1 MLLEILLGALVIAV
15 AILVVL
21 DVFRTRG
28 EGTHGSADAPHD
40 ARPRLAGASRDGRPE
55 ALIREPVGTGIPAA
69 AAGISSAAH
78 DVGPSWRPESVS
90 SPVGAPQRS
99 GPDAPA
105 GPPRSRREL
114 NNWHVRSRL
123 LLLVIIPA
131 VAVAL
136 AAYCVVRLDHA
147 LQGAQINSPV
157 SSVRAGAVVSALV
170 SAVALVIIVAL
181 AAWFVIVVA
190 RSVLR
195 PLYRLRVG
203 ALEMA
208 ADRRLNTA
216 RRASENNGEIGSAD
230 VAPIDVDSAD
240 ELGEI
245 ARAFDQVRRET
256 LRLTANEASL
266 GDKLNALFVNLSHRS
281 QSLVERQIRLIEG
294 LEHAERDPERLADLA
309 KVDGIAAR
317 IHRNS
322 RNLLVLAGHEPS
334 TGWNQPVALVNVI
347 RAAVSELEE
356 HERVSLTAPPEIA
369 VCAPAVNDVVHLL
382 TELTENA
389 ASFSAADMPVD
400 ISSRLLTTG
409 GVLIDITDRGVGM
422 SPKEMAY
429 ANWRLENP
437 PVADI
442 NVPKWI
448 GLFVV
453 ARLAARHGIRVRLH
467 PAEFGGLTALV
478 WLPDEVI
485 TRQGVPS
492 PRLSG
497 VGSAGSRPGAH
508 EATADVRNASLGQ
521 RTVMAG
527 RRSGPALSSAGDPQ
541 PEFQAEPSAYAASA
555 AFGRPGPMGEYA
567 RRSGQDAP
575 APGDEPD
582 SGFAAP
588 GASQTSQL
596 VSAPLATAAPVSQ
609 ETSSADGAVI
619 IPPAAGLEEA
629 GRLPIFASVES
640 HWFRGGRT
648 TPGSSG
654 PAGVA
659 PSPWS
664 SPADEGW
671 QAATTVDSPSSKGST
686 SAGLPKRL
694 PNANLVPG
702 TIPSTQPVAP
712 PNRSAAEA
720 RKRLSGLQ
728 RGVSEGRAAAS
739 EAANVGGEDES

>member
-1 MLLEILLGALVIAV
+1 M
-15 AILVVL
+15 
-21 DVFRTRG
+21 
-28 EGTHGSADAPHD
+28 
-40 ARPRLAGASRDGRPE
+40 
-55 ALIREPVGTGIPAA
+55 
-69 AAGISSAAH
+69 
-78 DVGPSWRPESVS
+78 
-90 SPVGAPQRS
+90 
-99 GPDAPA
+99 
-105 GPPRSRREL
+105 
-114 NNWHVRSRL
+114 
-123 LLLVIIPA
+123 
-131 VAVAL
+131 
-136 AAYCVVRLDHA
+136 VRLDDA

-170 SAVALVIIVAL
+170 SAVAMVIIVAL
-181 AAWFVIVVA
+181 AAWFVIMVA

-208 ADRRLNTA
+208 ADRRLNTV

-294 LEHAERDPERLADLA
+294 LEHAERDPERLADLF

-317 IHRNS
+317 MHRSS

-334 TGWNQPVALVNVI
+334 TGWNQPVALMNVI

-369 VCAPAVNDVVHLL
+369 VSAQAVNDVVHLL

-389 ASFSAADMPVD
+389 ASFSAADMPID

-409 GVLIDITDRGVGM
+409 GVLVDITDRGVGM

-485 TRQGVPS
+485 TRQGACH
-492 PRLSG
+492 RR
-497 VGSAGSRPGAH
+497 GSAVS
-508 EATADVRNASLGQ
+508 V
-521 RTVMAG
+521 
-527 RRSGPALSSAGDPQ
+527 
-541 PEFQAEPSAYAASA
+541 
-555 AFGRPGPMGEYA
+555 
-567 RRSGQDAP
+567 
-575 APGDEPD
+575 APGRD
-582 SGFAAP
+582 
-588 GASQTSQL
+588 
-596 VSAPLATAAPVSQ
+596 
-609 ETSSADGAVI
+609 
-619 IPPAAGLEEA
+619 
-629 GRLPIFASVES
+629 R
-640 HWFRGGRT
+640 
-648 TPGSSG
+648 
-654 PAGVA
+654 
-659 PSPWS
+659 
-664 SPADEGW
+664 
-671 QAATTVDSPSSKGST
+671 
-686 SAGLPKRL
+686 
-694 PNANLVPG
+694 VPM
-702 TIPSTQPVAP
+702 
-712 PNRSAAEA
+712 R
-720 RKRLSGLQ
+720 RR
-728 RGVSEGRAAAS
+728 
-739 EAANVGGEDES
+739 

>member
-1 MLLEILLGALVIAV
+1 MLLELLLGVLVLTV

-21 DVFRTRG
+21 DVLGTED
-28 EGTHGSADAPHD
+28 EGTHGYADAPHD
-40 ARPRLAGASRDGRPE
+40 AGPRLAVASRDGRPE

-69 AAGISSAAH
+69 ATGISSAAP
-78 DVGPSWRPESVS
+78 DVGPTWRSESVS

-99 GPDAPA
+99 GPAAPA
-105 GPPRSRREL
+105 GPPRSRHEL
-114 NNWHVRSRL
+114 KNWHVRSRL

-131 VAVAL
+131 VAVAA
-136 AAYCVVRLDHA
+136 AAYCVVRLDDA

-181 AAWFVIVVA
+181 ATWLVIVAA

-216 RRASENNGEIGSAD
+216 RRASANNDEIGSAD

-245 ARAFDQVRRET
+245 ARAFDQVRKET

-294 LEHAERDPERLADLA
+294 LEHTERDPERLADLT

-317 IHRNS
+317 IHRSS

-334 TGWNQPVALVNVI
+334 TGWNQPVALTNVI

-356 HERVSLTAPPEIA
+356 HERVALTALPEIA

-485 TRQGVPS
+485 TRQGMPS

-508 EATADVRNASLGQ
+508 EATVDVRNASLGQ
-521 RTVMAG
+521 RPVMAG
-527 RRSGPALSSAGDPQ
+527 RRSGPAFSSVGDPQ
-541 PEFQAEPSAYAASA
+541 PEFQTEPSAYVGAAG
-555 AFGRPGPMGEYA
+555 FGRPGPMGEYA

-588 GASQTSQL
+588 GASQMSQL

-619 IPPAAGLEEA
+619 IPSAAGLEEA

-654 PAGVA
+654 PAGVT
-659 PSPWS
+659 PKPWS

-671 QAATTVDSPSSKGST
+671 QAATIVDSPSSKGST

-712 PNRSAAEA
+712 PTRSAAEA
-720 RKRLSGLQ
+720 RARLAGLQ
-728 RGVSEGRAAAS
+728 RGISKGRAAAS
-739 EAANVGGEDES
+739 EAANAGGEDES

>member
-1 MLLEILLGALVIAV
+1 MLLEILLGVLVLAV
-15 AILVVL
+15 ALLVGV
-21 DVFRTRG
+21 DVIRAKG
-28 EGTHGSADAPHD
+28 DGPHGTTNASYD
-40 ARPRLAGASRDGRPE
+40 ARPRFTSATRDGRPE
-55 ALIREPVGTGIPAA
+55 ALTRE
-69 AAGISSAAH
+69 AAGTPIPGAAH
-78 DVGPSWRPESVS
+78 DAAPTWRTESISASVGPPRP
-90 SPVGAPQRS
+90 
-99 GPDAPA
+99 GPSMPA
-105 GPPRSRREL
+105 GPPRSLREL
-114 NNWHVRSRL
+114 KNWHVRSRL
-123 LLLVIIPA
+123 LLLIAIPV
-131 VAVAL
+131 VAVA
-136 AAYCVVRLDHA
+136 AAAFCVVRLDDA
-147 LQGAQINSPV
+147 LQGARN
-157 SSVRAGAVVSALV
+157 GAVVF
-170 SAVALVIIVAL
+170 AVALVIIVAL

-208 ADRRLNTA
+208 ADRRLNPA
-216 RRASENNGEIGSAD
+216 RRASENNGETGSAD
-230 VAPIDVDSAD
+230 VALIDVDSAD

-256 LRLTANEASL
+256 LRLTANEATL

-294 LEHAERDPERLADLA
+294 LEQSERDPGRLADLF
-309 KVDGIAAR
+309 KVDRIAAR
-317 IHRNS
+317 MHRSS

-334 TGWNQPVALVNVI
+334 TGWNQPVALMNVI

-356 HERVSLTAPPEIA
+356 HDRVSLTSPPAIA
-369 VCAPAVNDVVHLL
+369 VSAAAVNDLVHLL

-409 GVLIDITDRGVGM
+409 GVLVDITDRGVGM

-485 TRQGVPS
+485 TRQGGAS

-508 EATADVRNASLGQ
+508 EAAMDIRQASAGQ

-527 RRSGPALSSAGDPQ
+527 RRSGPGFSSVGDQQ
-541 PEFQAEPSAYAASA
+541 PEVQTEPSAYAASA
-555 AFGRPGPMGEYA
+555 GFGRPGPMGEHA

-575 APGDEPD
+575 APGGEPD
-582 SGFAAP
+582 FGFAAP
-588 GASQTSQL
+588 GASQTAQL
-596 VSAPLATAAPVSQ
+596 VSAPLATAAPASQ
-609 ETSSADGAVI
+609 ETSSADDAVI
-619 IPPAAGLEEA
+619 IPPAARPEEA

-654 PAGVA
+654 PAAVA
-659 PSPWS
+659 ASHWS

-712 PNRSAAEA
+712 PTRSAAEA
-720 RKRLSGLQ
+720 RARLAGLQ
-728 RGVSEGRAAAS
+728 RGISKGRAAAS
-739 EAANVGGEDES
+739 EAANAGGEDES

>member
-28 EGTHGSADAPHD
+28 EGTHGSADLPHD
-40 ARPRLAGASRDGRPE
+40 ARPRLAGASRDGRSE
-55 ALIREPVGTGIPAA
+55 APIREPVGTGIPAA
-69 AAGISSAAH
+69 AGISSAAH
-78 DVGPSWRPESVS
+78 DLGPSWRPESVG

-170 SAVALVIIVAL
+170 SAVALVVIVAL

-195 PLYRLRVG
+195 PLSRLRVG
-203 ALEMA
+203 ALQMA
-208 ADRRLNTA
+208 ADPRLNTA
-216 RRASENNGEIGSAD
+216 RRTSENNGEIGSAD

-322 RNLLVLAGHEPS
+322 RNLLVLAGNEPS
-334 TGWNQPVALVNVI
+334 TGWNQPVALMNVI

-356 HERVSLTAPPEIA
+356 HERVSLTVTPEIA
-369 VCAPAVNDVVHLL
+369 VSAPAVNDVVHLL

-400 ISSRLLTTG
+400 ISSRMLTTG

-442 NVPKWI
+442 NIPKWI

-497 VGSAGSRPGAH
+497 VGSAGPRPGAH
-508 EATADVRNASLGQ
+508 EATADARNASLGQ

-527 RRSGPALSSAGDPQ
+527 RRPGPALLPAGDPQ
-541 PEFQAEPSAYAASA
+541 PEFQTEPAAYAASA

-567 RRSGQDAP
+567 RRSGQDVP

-588 GASQTSQL
+588 GANQTSQL
-596 VSAPLATAAPVSQ
+596 VSAPLATAAPVSL
-609 ETSSADGAVI
+609 ETGSADGAVI
-619 IPPAAGLEEA
+619 IPPAAGPEEA

-654 PAGVA
+654 PAGVT

-694 PNANLVPG
+694 PNANLLPG

>member
-1 MLLEILLGALVIAV
+1 M
-15 AILVVL
+15 
-21 DVFRTRG
+21 
-28 EGTHGSADAPHD
+28 
-40 ARPRLAGASRDGRPE
+40 
-55 ALIREPVGTGIPAA
+55 
-69 AAGISSAAH
+69 
-78 DVGPSWRPESVS
+78 
-90 SPVGAPQRS
+90 
-99 GPDAPA
+99 
-105 GPPRSRREL
+105 
-114 NNWHVRSRL
+114 
-123 LLLVIIPA
+123 
-131 VAVAL
+131 
-136 AAYCVVRLDHA
+136 
-147 LQGAQINSPV
+147 
-157 SSVRAGAVVSALV
+157 SALV

-203 ALEMA
+203 ALQMA
-208 ADRRLNTA
+208 ADPRLNTV
-216 RRASENNGEIGSAD
+216 RRTSENNGEIGSAD

-294 LEHAERDPERLADLA
+294 LEHAERDPERLADLL

-317 IHRNS
+317 MHRSS

-334 TGWNQPVALVNVI
+334 TGWNQPVALMNVI

-356 HERVSLTAPPEIA
+356 HERVSLTASPEIA
-369 VCAPAVNDVVHLL
+369 VSAQAVNDVVHLL

-389 ASFSAADMPVD
+389 ASFSAADMPID
-400 ISSRLLTTG
+400 ISSRMLTTG

-422 SPKEMAY
+422 SPKEIAY

-492 PRLSG
+492 PRLSS

-508 EATADVRNASLGQ
+508 EATVDARNASLGQ

-527 RRSGPALSSAGDPQ
+527 RRPGPAFSPAGDPQ
-541 PEFQAEPSAYAASA
+541 PEFQIEPSAYVASA

-596 VSAPLATAAPVSQ
+596 VSAPLATAAPVSL

-619 IPPAAGLEEA
+619 IPPAAGPEEA

-654 PAGVA
+654 PAAVPA
-659 PSPWS
+659 SHWS

-694 PNANLVPG
+694 PSANLVPG
-702 TIPSTQPVAP
+702 TIPSAQPVAP